1 MNINSM
7 NRTRLYGLNNKFN
20 ELINLYQN
28 NKFPNKIIFSGQKGV
43 GKFTLSYH
51 IVNYILSIDEDYPY
65 DLNTFS
71 INEMNKSFK
80 LMQNGTNPNFTLLDV
95 FHDKKNIEINQI
107 RELINNLNK
116 SSFNSKPRFILIDN
130 IEYLNLNSIN
140 ALLKTL
146 EEPSENTFFILI
158 NNNKKISPTLLS
170 RCINFKISLSKKE
183 SIEVCNN
190 LFDENIYDLINEDL
204 LDYYFSPGKVY
215 NLIEFSKKNEI
226 NLKLFNLKDFLTL
239 LINESYYKKNPLM
252 KNMIYDF
259 IELFLVNKVSIIYSD
274 LFSYFLSKV
283 RNIKKFN
290 LDEESFFIEFKTKL
304 LNG

>member
-7 NRTRLYGLNNKFN
+7 NKTKLYGLNNKFN

-28 NKFPNKIIFSGQKGV
+28 NKFPNKILFSGQKGV

-51 IVNYILSIDEDYPY
+51 IINYILSIDEDYPY

-95 FHDKKNIEINQI
+95 FHDKKNIDINQI

-158 NNNKKISPTLLS
+158 NNNKKILPTLLS

-204 LDYYFSPGKVY
+204 LAS
-215 NLIEFSKKNEI
+215 S
-226 NLKLFNLKDFLTL
+226 
-239 LINESYYKKNPLM
+239 
-252 KNMIYDF
+252 
-259 IELFLVNKVSIIYSD
+259 
-274 LFSYFLSKV
+274 LFSYPIVTFSPRIHTSPSSPL
-283 RNIKKFN
+283 FWM
-290 LDEESFFIEFKTKL
+290 FP
-304 LNG
+304 

>member
-1 MNINSM
+1 MNINPI
-7 NRTRLYGLNNKFN
+7 NRIKLYGLNNKFN
-20 ELINLYQN
+20 ELINLYQK
-28 NKFPNKIIFSGQKGV
+28 NKFPNKILLSGQKGI
-43 GKFTLSYH
+43 GKCTLAYH
-51 IVNYILSIDEDYPY
+51 LVNYILSIDEDYPY

-71 INEMNKSFK
+71 INKMNKSFK
-80 LMQNGTNPNFTLLDV
+80 LMQNGINPNFTLLDV
-95 FHDKKNIEINQI
+95 SHDKKNIDINQI

-116 SSFNSKPRFILIDN
+116 SSFNSKPRFIIIDN

-158 NNNKKISPTLLS
+158 NNNKKILPTLLS

-204 LDYYFSPGKVY
+204 LDYYFSPGKIY

-239 LINESYYKKNPLM
+239 LINESYYKKNPLI
-252 KNMIYDF
+252 KNMIFDF

-304 LNG
+304 LNE

>member
-1 MNINSM
+1 MNINPM
-7 NRTRLYGLNNKFN
+7 NRIKLYGLNNKFN
-20 ELINLYQN
+20 ELINLYQK
-28 NKFPNKIIFSGQKGV
+28 NKFPNKILLSGQKGI
-43 GKFTLSYH
+43 GKCTLAYH
-51 IVNYILSIDEDYPY
+51 LVNYILSIDEDCPY

-71 INEMNKSFK
+71 INKMNKSFK

-95 FHDKKNIEINQI
+95 SHDKKNIDINQI

-158 NNNKKISPTLLS
+158 NNNKKILPTLLS

-183 SIEVCNN
+183 SSEVCNN
-190 LFDENIYDLINEDL
+190 LFEENIYDLINEDL
-204 LDYYFSPGKVY
+204 LDYYFSPGKIY

-252 KNMIYDF
+252 KNMIFDF
-259 IELFLVNKVSIIYSD
+259 VELFLVKKVSIIYSD

-283 RNIKKFN
+283 KNIKKFN

-304 LNG
+304 LNE